1 MLRFLDQVNTIVGML
16 LFLAYLYQVFYTLYG
31 LAFCRRDRR
40 KAARQTPAKP
50 SRRYAALI
58 CARNEESVIGEL
70 ISSLRA
76 QDYPAELLDIYVLA
90 DNSTDAT
97 ARVAR
102 QAGAIAFERFN
113 PYQVGKGY
121 ALNELFSQI
130 RSRRPLSDYD
140 AFLVFDADNIVDSHF
155 VSAMDR
161 TFAQGY
167 DVLTSYRNS
176 KNFASSWV
184 SAGYSIWFLREARFL
199 NYPRMKLHTN
209 CAISGTGF
217 LVSSKLIEENGGWPY
232 HLLTEDIQFSTVC
245 ATKGWRIGYC
255 DDAIL
260 YDEQPVT
267 FSQSWRQRMRW
278 AKGFYQVNA
287 HCGMPLL
294 RGCLRGPIR
303 FSCYD
308 MLMTIAPGMILTLLS
323 FFINATYLIV
333 GSLSHGFIATQG
345 ELLMCMGSL
354 VVTFV
359 SMYVVFFI
367 LAVITTISER
377 EHIHA
382 KKKWRIFTNLFTF
395 PIFMMTYVPI
405 TVAALFKKVEWV
417 PTKHDIAVNFD
428 DVMAE
433 GSK

>member
-1 MLRFLDQVNTIVGML
+1 MLRFLDQVNAIVGML

-50 SRRYAALI
+50 IRRYAALI

-176 KNFASSWV
+176 KNY
-184 SAGYSIWFLREARFL
+184 G
-199 NYPRMKLHTN
+199 TN
-209 CAISGTGF
+209 WITAGTGF

-308 MLMTIAPGMILTLLS
+308 MLMTVAPCTLLTIAAV
-323 FFINATYLIV
+323 FINLFCCVTMLSLPSFLARFMLRYVARSLLDMLTWSYGVMFAYGLLTVLAEWRRIPVSPLKKVMYLPFFPLFMLTYIPI
-333 GSLSHGFIATQG
+333 SL
-345 ELLMCMGSL
+345 
-354 VVTFV
+354 
-359 SMYVVFFI
+359 
-367 LAVITTISER
+367 
-377 EHIHA
+377 
-382 KKKWRIFTNLFTF
+382 
-395 PIFMMTYVPI
+395 
-405 TVAALFKKVEWV
+405 AALLVRVEWK
-417 PTKHDIAVNFD
+417 PIRHTSIE
-428 DVMAE
+428 DVRA
-433 GSK
+433 

>member
-1 MLRFLDQVNTIVGML
+1 MLRFLDQVNAIVGML

-31 LAFCRRDRR
+31 LAFCRRDRK

-155 VSAMDR
+155 VSAMDQ

-199 NYPRMKLHTN
+199 NTH
-209 CAISGTGF
+209 
-217 LVSSKLIEENGGWPY
+217 
-232 HLLTEDIQFSTVC
+232 
-245 ATKGWRIGYC
+245 
-255 DDAIL
+255 
-260 YDEQPVT
+260 
-267 FSQSWRQRMRW
+267 
-278 AKGFYQVNA
+278 
-287 HCGMPLL
+287 
-294 RGCLRGPIR
+294 
-303 FSCYD
+303 
-308 MLMTIAPGMILTLLS
+308 
-323 FFINATYLIV
+323 
-333 GSLSHGFIATQG
+333 
-345 ELLMCMGSL
+345 
-354 VVTFV
+354 
-359 SMYVVFFI
+359 
-367 LAVITTISER
+367 
-377 EHIHA
+377 
-382 KKKWRIFTNLFTF
+382 
-395 PIFMMTYVPI
+395 
-405 TVAALFKKVEWV
+405 
-417 PTKHDIAVNFD
+417 
-428 DVMAE
+428 
-433 GSK
+433 

>member
-1 MLRFLDQVNTIVGML
+1 MLRFLDQVNTVVGML

-31 LAFCRRDRR
+31 LAFCRSDRR

-217 LVSSKLIEENGGWPY
+217 LVSSKIIEENGGWPY

-308 MLMTIAPGMILTLLS
+308 MLMTVAPCTLLTIAAV
-323 FFINATYLIV
+323 FINLFCCVTMLSLPSFLARFMLRYVARSLLDMLTWSYGVMFAYGLLTVLAEWRRIPVSPLKKVMYLP
-333 GSLSHGFIATQG
+333 
-345 ELLMCMGSL
+345 
-354 VVTFV
+354 
-359 SMYVVFFI
+359 FFP
-367 LAVITTISER
+367 
-377 EHIHA
+377 
-382 KKKWRIFTNLFTF
+382 LFMF
-395 PIFMMTYVPI
+395 SYIPI
-405 TVAALFKKVEWV
+405 TLTALLVHVEWKPIRHTPV
-417 PTKHDIAVNFD
+417 QNVRA
-428 DVMAE
+428 
-433 GSK
+433 